1 MQEQRPVEVAG
12 RGDGVRIKISNVPSL
27 VCAFSASVTT
37 GGSIYAFGI
46 YGDAL
51 KKSLNI
57 SQMELDTISATFFVA
72 GLFTWIPG
80 IVVDRKGMRFSM
92 CLGGCAGALSTMIY
106 WAVSRQFFPVF
117 HPVSLLSLLAVAI
130 CLSCGL
136 IIGSIFKLTLVFG
149 GAETR
154 GSAVGVAKCFVG
166 LGAGVYATIFQ
177 GLRTTSESALD
188 FLPVIAFFFILCTAL
203 PAWFLLPT
211 KEQAVPDLIMIQTT
225 PLHFRTLY
233 ISLFVLGTVILVTS
247 IIDIMNENDPS
258 TSSSHGRDYGRVAL
272 ILIIWLGPIISLLY
286 LPGKQEKKG
295 PLADSLTYEAQKPL
309 GGQHD
314 KNEEEQMVL
323 LDSYQSSSSQIDEV
337 VVEPPTE
344 LSLPEM
350 LQTPSAWF
358 MLWTTMILVG
368 SGTYK
373 TNNMGEMVE
382 SLGFPDAL
390 TPATLAIFSVAQ
402 AAARIITGVASEAAL
417 KIKVNS
423 FCINSGVPRPFFLVI
438 ASFISVFAHLI
449 LMVSTSQTYF
459 VLGCTVSAIAHGMT
473 WPLIVLI
480 VGDVF
485 GLEHHGANYVRS
497 HDGEGSLLFCSM
509 FLSNKTLSCPD
520 VLRWHDESCWY
531 RSPVP
536 VCSWECVRSTC

>member
-1 MQEQRPVEVAG
+1 
-12 RGDGVRIKISNVPSL
+12 L
-27 VCAFSASVTT
+27 
-37 GGSIYAFGI
+37 
-46 YGDAL
+46 
-51 KKSLNI
+51 
-57 SQMELDTISATFFVA
+57 ELDTISATFFVA

-80 IVVDRKGMRFSM
+80 LVVDKKGVRFSM
-92 CLGGCAGALSTMIY
+92 CLGGSAGALSTMIY
-106 WAVSRQFFPVF
+106 WAVTRQFFPVF
-117 HPVSLLSLLAVAI
+117 HPVTLLSLLAIAI

-136 IIGSIFKLTLVFG
+136 IIGSIFKITLVFG
-149 GAETR
+149 GADTR

-177 GLRTTSESALD
+177 ALRTTNESALD
-188 FLPVIAFFFILCTAL
+188 FLPIIAFFFFLCAAL

-211 KEQAVPDLIMIQTT
+211 NEQAAPDLILIQTT

-233 ISLFVLGTVILVTS
+233 LSLFVLGTVILVSS
-247 IIDIMNENDPS
+247 ITDILNENDPTTLS
-258 TSSSHGRDYGRVAL
+258 NHGRDYGKLAL

-286 LPGKQEKKG
+286 LPGKQEKEG
-295 PLADSLTYEAQKPL
+295 PLADSLTFKAQMPL
-309 GGQHD
+309 DNQYN
-314 KNEEEQMVL
+314 KTEKEQMVL
-323 LDSYQSSSSQIDEV
+323 LDSYHSTSPQIDEV
-337 VVEPPTE
+337 VVEQRAD

-350 LQTPSAWF
+350 LQTPSAWL
-358 MLWTTMILVG
+358 MLWTTTILVG

-402 AAARIITGVASEAAL
+402 AAARIITGVSSEAAL

-423 FCINSGVPRPFFLVI
+423 FCIDSGVPRPFFLVI
-438 ASFISVFAHLI
+438 ASSIAVLAHLM
-449 LMVSTSQTYF
+449 LVVATSQTYF
-459 VLGCTVSAIAHGMT
+459 VIGCTLSAIAHGMV

-497 HDGEGSLLFCSM
+497 HDEEVCCYFALCLSHKMLF
-509 FLSNKTLSCPD
+509 CPD
-520 VLRWHDESCWY
+520 VLRWHYESYWY
-531 RSPVP
+531 SFLV
-536 VCSWECVRSTC
+536 